1 MRIIPYRE
9 SLIVE
14 FKSDRK
20 GGYPDKD
27 LVEAIV
33 GMANTDGGEL
43 YLGIED
49 NGEITGLAKKHEDEI
64 GLAAMVMN
72 NIVPPLFVKA
82 EIISEEEKNVMKISV
97 PKSRAIVATL
107 QGKMLRRRLKSNGEP
122 ETVPMYPYEITTRL
136 TDLSL
141 LDFSFQTVNNAT
153 IDDFDGNEIIRLRN
167 LIKRSNG
174 DETLLDLED
183 EELEKALCLVRED
196 NGKTIPTVTGL
207 LLLGKEEKLKEYIP
221 TAKAVFQV
229 LEGTNIRKNE
239 EFSKPLLA
247 ALELIETNFNAWNP
261 EHEIENGLLRMNAP
275 EFSKKA
281 FREAVVN
288 AFCHR
293 DYTMLGSVRVAIDD
307 DGLIIS
313 NPGGFIEGV
322 TIENLLTVEP
332 HGRNKTLADALKRIG
347 LAEKTGRGIDRIFEG
362 SILFGRP
369 WPDYS
374 ESTNIMV
381 KLFIQRAKPDFAFA
395 KMISDEQ
402 NRIGKLMPI
411 NSLLVLSCINTERR
425 ITLKRIME
433 LTHISEYKAKSTV
446 EKLVESGL
454 VEASGQGKNRFYL
467 LSEKVYRTTH
477 NTIGYVRQTD
487 IDEVRYEELIL
498 KLARKSDAGIARK
511 DVCELLN
518 VSKDQAYRLLKKL
531 VDKDELKLIGSGSAT
546 RYIVNKV

>member
-1 MRIIPYRE
+1 MMRTIPYKE
-9 SLIVE
+9 SIIVE

-20 GGYPDKD
+20 GGYSDKD

-43 YLGIED
+43 YLGVED
-49 NGEITGLAKKHEDEI
+49 NGEITGLAKKHQDET

-72 NIVPPLFVKA
+72 NIVPPLFVGA
-82 EIISEEEKNVMKISV
+82 EIINEEEKNAMKISI

-136 TDLSL
+136 SDLSL
-141 LDFSFQTVNNAT
+141 LDFSFQTINNAT
-153 IDDFDGNEIIRLRN
+153 LDDFDSNEIVRLRN

-174 DETLLDLED
+174 DTTLLDLDD

-196 NGKTIPTVTGL
+196 NGVVIPTVTGL
-207 LLLGKEEKLKEYIP
+207 LLLGKEDKLKEYIP
-221 TAKAVFQV
+221 TAKSVFQV
-229 LEGTNIRKNE
+229 LEGTNVRKNE

-247 ALELIETNFNAWNP
+247 VLELIETNFNAWNP
-261 EHEIENGLLRMNAP
+261 EREIEDGLLRMNAP
-275 EFSKKA
+275 EFSQKA
-281 FREAVVN
+281 FREALVN

-374 ESTNIMV
+374 ESTNTMV

-402 NRIGKLMPI
+402 NRIGKLMSI
-411 NSLLVLSCINTERR
+411 NSLLILSCISTERR

-446 EKLVESGL
+446 EKLVETGL
-454 VEASGQGKNRFYL
+454 VEASGHNKNRFYL

-487 IDEVRYEELIL
+487 IDEVRYEELIM
-498 KLARKSDAGIARK
+498 KLARKREDGIARK

-531 VDKDELKLIGSGSAT
+531 VDKNELKLIGSGNTT
-546 RYIVNKV
+546 RYIIGY

>member
-1 MRIIPYRE
+1 MMRTIPYKE
-9 SLIVE
+9 SIIVE

-20 GGYPDKD
+20 GGYSDKD

-43 YLGIED
+43 YLGVED
-49 NGEITGLAKKHEDEI
+49 NGEITGLAKKHQDET

-72 NIVPPLFVKA
+72 NIVPPLFVGA
-82 EIISEEEKNVMKISV
+82 EIINEEEKNAMKISI

-136 TDLSL
+136 SDLSL
-141 LDFSFQTVNNAT
+141 LDFSFQTINNAT
-153 IDDFDGNEIIRLRN
+153 LDDFDSNEIVRLRN

-174 DETLLDLED
+174 DTTLLDLDD
-183 EELEKALCLVRED
+183 EELEKALYLVRED
-196 NGKTIPTVTGL
+196 NGVVIPTVTGL
-207 LLLGKEEKLKEYIP
+207 LLLGKEDKLKEYIP
-221 TAKAVFQV
+221 TAKSVFQV
-229 LEGTNIRKNE
+229 LEGTNVRKNE

-247 ALELIETNFNAWNP
+247 VLELIETNFNAWNP
-261 EHEIENGLLRMNAP
+261 EREIEDGLLRMNAP
-275 EFSKKA
+275 EFSQKA
-281 FREAVVN
+281 FREALVN

-374 ESTNIMV
+374 ESTNTMV

-402 NRIGKLMPI
+402 NRIGKLMSI
-411 NSLLVLSCINTERR
+411 NSLLILSCISTERR

-446 EKLVESGL
+446 EKLVEAGL
-454 VEASGQGKNRFYL
+454 VEASGHNKNRFYL

-487 IDEVRYEELIL
+487 IDEVRYEELIM
-498 KLARKSDAGIARK
+498 KLARKREDGIARK

-531 VDKDELKLIGSGSAT
+531 VDKNELKLIGSGNTT
-546 RYIVNKV
+546 RYIIGY

>member
-1 MRIIPYRE
+1 MMRTIPYKE
-9 SLIVE
+9 SIIVE

-20 GGYPDKD
+20 GGYSDKD

-43 YLGIED
+43 YLGVED
-49 NGEITGLAKKHEDEI
+49 NGEITGLAKKHQDET

-72 NIVPPLFVKA
+72 NIVPPLFVGA
-82 EIISEEEKNVMKISV
+82 EIINEEEKNAMKISI

-136 TDLSL
+136 SDLSL
-141 LDFSFQTVNNAT
+141 LDFSFQTINNAT
-153 IDDFDGNEIIRLRN
+153 LDDFDSNEIVRLRN

-174 DETLLDLED
+174 DTTLLDLDD

-196 NGKTIPTVTGL
+196 NGIVIPTVTGL
-207 LLLGKEEKLKEYIP
+207 LLLGKEDKLKEYIP
-221 TAKAVFQV
+221 TAKSVFQV
-229 LEGTNIRKNE
+229 LEGTNVRKNE

-247 ALELIETNFNAWNP
+247 VLELIETNFNAWNP
-261 EHEIENGLLRMNAP
+261 EREIEDGLLRMNAP
-275 EFSKKA
+275 EFSQKA
-281 FREAVVN
+281 FREALVN

-374 ESTNIMV
+374 ESTNTMV

-402 NRIGKLMPI
+402 NRIGKLMSI
-411 NSLLVLSCINTERR
+411 NSLLILSCISTERR

-446 EKLVESGL
+446 EKLVETGL
-454 VEASGQGKNRFYL
+454 VEASGHNKNRFYL

-487 IDEVRYEELIL
+487 IDEVRYEELIM
-498 KLARKSDAGIARK
+498 KLARKREDGIARK

-531 VDKDELKLIGSGSAT
+531 VDKNELKLIGSGNTT
-546 RYIVNKV
+546 RYIIGY

>member
-1 MRIIPYRE
+1 
-9 SLIVE
+9 
-14 FKSDRK
+14 
-20 GGYPDKD
+20 
-27 LVEAIV
+27 
-33 GMANTDGGEL
+33 
-43 YLGIED
+43 
-49 NGEITGLAKKHEDEI
+49 
-64 GLAAMVMN
+64 
-72 NIVPPLFVKA
+72 
-82 EIISEEEKNVMKISV
+82 
-97 PKSRAIVATL
+97 
-107 QGKMLRRRLKSNGEP
+107 MLRRRLKINGVP

-136 TDLSL
+136 SDLSL
-141 LDFSFQTVNNAT
+141 LDFSFQTINNAT
-153 IDDFDGNEIIRLRN
+153 IDDFDSNEIVRLRN

-174 DETLLDLED
+174 DETLLDLDD
-183 EELEKALCLVRED
+183 EELEKALCLVKED
-196 NGKTIPTVTGL
+196 NGKAIPTVTGL
-207 LLLGKEEKLKEYIP
+207 LLLGKEDKLKEYIP
-221 TAKAVFQV
+221 TAKSIFQV
-229 LEGTNIRKNE
+229 LDGTNVRKNE

-247 ALELIETNFNAWNP
+247 ALELFETNFNAWNP
-261 EHEIENGLLRMNAP
+261 EHEIEDGLLRMNAP

-281 FREAVVN
+281 FREALVN

-307 DGLIIS
+307 NGLIIS

-332 HGRNKTLADALKRIG
+332 HGRNKTLADAFKSIG
-347 LAEKTGRGIDRIFEG
+347 LDEKTGRGIDRIFEG
-362 SILFGRP
+362 SLLFGRP

-374 ESTNIMV
+374 ESTNTMV

-395 KMISDEQ
+395 KMVSDEQ
-402 NRIGKLMPI
+402 NRIGKLMSI

-433 LTHISEYKAKSTV
+433 LTHISEYKAKGTV
-446 EKLVESGL
+446 EKLVEAGL
-454 VEASGQGKNRFYL
+454 VEASGQSKNRFYL

-498 KLARKSDAGIARK
+498 KLARKKKDGIARK

-531 VDKDELKLIGSGSAT
+531 VDKKELKLIGSGNTT
-546 RYIVNKV
+546 RYII

>member
-1 MRIIPYRE
+1 MMRTIPYKE
-9 SLIVE
+9 SIIVE

-20 GGYPDKD
+20 GGYSDKD

-43 YLGIED
+43 YLGVED
-49 NGEITGLAKKHEDEI
+49 NGEITGLAKKHQDET

-72 NIVPPLFVKA
+72 NIVPPLFVGA
-82 EIISEEEKNVMKISV
+82 EIINEEEKNAMKISI

-136 TDLSL
+136 SDLSL
-141 LDFSFQTVNNAT
+141 LDFSFQTINNAT
-153 IDDFDGNEIIRLRN
+153 LDDFDSNEIVRLRN

-174 DETLLDLED
+174 DTTLLDLDD

-196 NGKTIPTVTGL
+196 NGVVIPTVTGL
-207 LLLGKEEKLKEYIP
+207 LLLGKEDKLKEYIP
-221 TAKAVFQV
+221 TAKSVFQV
-229 LEGTNIRKNE
+229 LEGTNVRKNE

-247 ALELIETNFNAWNP
+247 VLELIETNFNAWNP
-261 EHEIENGLLRMNAP
+261 EREIEDGLLRMNAP
-275 EFSKKA
+275 EFSQKA
-281 FREAVVN
+281 FREALVN

-374 ESTNIMV
+374 ESTNTMV

-402 NRIGKLMPI
+402 NRIGKLMSI
-411 NSLLVLSCINTERR
+411 NSLLILSCISTERR

-446 EKLVESGL
+446 EKLVEAGL
-454 VEASGQGKNRFYL
+454 VEASGHNKNRFYL

-487 IDEVRYEELIL
+487 IDEVRYEELIM
-498 KLARKSDAGIARK
+498 KLARKREDGIARK

-531 VDKDELKLIGSGSAT
+531 VDKNELKLIGSGNTT
-546 RYIVNKV
+546 RYIIGY